1 MGDPSASTRDQLW
14 RLLFFAAAGLL
25 LVGLAFDGWS
35 PGTGTSGDVAHS
47 VVVVGGTV
55 LVLAAVMLAVSP
67 ILFRRSAERGGW
79 RVVQVAVPVLVVGV
93 VGPAMVAAA
102 ASSTRSEPTAALPGA
117 VAALAGTGAAHEDT
131 PHEHTDAASTPAAAT
146 GAAAPATPGQALGSE
161 ITGNSAAAAGA
172 EPDHG
177 HGTALPEQPLDPATR
192 NALGQQLVTARNVAM
207 TYPTVASALA
217 AGYIKVTTFVPLIGA
232 HYLNFA
238 LTDDVFDPA
247 QPEML
252 LYDGTDPGSKIVG
265 LSYFV
270 AAPDGA
276 PPEGFAGPNDHWHQH
291 IGLCVKNAVV
301 VGGEKISAE
310 ECKKRGGNKV
320 GLHDL
325 WMVHA
330 WVVPGW
336 DSPQGVFS
344 PEHLG
349 LV

>member
-25 LVGLAFDGWS
+25 LVGLAFDGWTS
-35 PGTGTSGDVAHS
+35 GSGTSGDVAHS
-47 VVVVGGTV
+47 VVIVGGTV

-102 ASSTRSEPTAALPGA
+102 SSSARSEPTAALPGA
-117 VAALAGTGAAHEDT
+117 VAALAGTDAAHGDT
-131 PHEHTDAASTPAAAT
+131 AHEHTDAASTPAAT

-161 ITGNSAAAAGA
+161 ITGNSAAVAGG

-238 LTDDVFDPA
+238 ITDDVFDPA